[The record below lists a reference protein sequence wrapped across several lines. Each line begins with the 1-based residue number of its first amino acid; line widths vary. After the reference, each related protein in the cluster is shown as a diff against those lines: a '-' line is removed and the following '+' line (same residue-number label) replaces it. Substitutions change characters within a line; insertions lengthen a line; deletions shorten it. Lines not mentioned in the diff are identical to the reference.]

1 MKPIAKIPAQQITRE
16 LAYQLRLEG
25 KPYVMLISNSILAN
39 KGITAKDL
47 EFELFIEKNKISL
60 VSVTNVTPT
69 VRQPTVKEITT

>member
-25 KPYVMLISNSILAN
+25 EPYVMLISNSILAN